1 MNHPLVT
8 VILAVYNRTNY
19 LSEAIESVLGQTYS
33 NIELIVVDDGSTID
47 LSGVLDQYKDKI
59 TLITHDNNRGLSAAI
74 NTGLRQASGEFID
87 ILSDDDG
94 YFPRKIERQLK
105 IFQQS
110 PEIDIV
116 HTDYRQLKDGQLVG
130 HSRKKQIDL
139 NRKRSDNN
147 LYYTLL
153 RGNFIDAISPL
164 VRKKCYDVIGGNDER
179 LKNLEDWDMWI
190 RMVAGGFKFYY
201 LDEPTVYFRKHDDNK
216 SKDPL
221 RNMHQRFR
229 VLYNA
234 FVKELSPLSKDSKE
248 WKTVRRKAYA
258 NVFIDYASSIYRSDN
273 YGDYV
278 KYMGWGLKLDLSRAT
293 AKIIRRF
300 IKSYFM
306 TMVSSRNNQLT
317 KESA

>member
-1 MNHPLVT
+1 MNNSLVT
-8 VILAVYNRTNY
+8 VILAVYNRTTY
-19 LSEAIESVLGQTYS
+19 LSEAIESVLDQTYS

-59 TLITHDNNRGLSAAI
+59 TLITHDVNRGLSAAI
-74 NTGLRQASGEFID
+74 NTGLQQASGEFID

-94 YFPRKIERQLK
+94 YFPQKIESQLM
-105 IFQQS
+105 IFQKF

-116 HTDYRQLKDGQLVG
+116 HTDHRQLKDGELVG

-147 LYYTLL
+147 LYHILM

-164 VRKKCYDVIGGNDER
+164 VRKKCYDVVGCYDER

-190 RMVAGGFKFYY
+190 KMVARGFKFYY
-201 LDEPTVYFRKHDDNK
+201 LDEATVYFRKHDDNK

-229 VLYNA
+229 VLYKA
-234 FVKELSPLSKDSKE
+234 FVKELSPLSKYSNE
-248 WKTVRRKAYA
+248 WNTVRRKAYA
-258 NVFIDYASSIYRSDN
+258 NVFIDYASSVYRIGN
-273 YGDYV
+273 YWDYV